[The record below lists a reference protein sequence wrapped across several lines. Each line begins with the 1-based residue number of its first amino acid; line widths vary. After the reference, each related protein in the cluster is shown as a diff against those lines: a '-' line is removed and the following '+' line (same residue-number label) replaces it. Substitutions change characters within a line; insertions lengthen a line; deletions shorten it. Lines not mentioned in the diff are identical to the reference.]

1 VSLLKDARP
10 QEMPDDSGTGE
21 DGISISGEASALVT
35 SESPTLAGMLAKLN
49 LEVRD
54 FIVLSFVA
62 DQGPI
67 AGSNLARM
75 IGIDVQTVNKSVA
88 LLASAGLIEADG
100 AIERLRVTRAGG
112 ELAQAMLQQ
121 I

>member
-1 VSLLKDARP
+1 MSSLKDARP
-10 QEMPDDSGTGE
+10 QEMPDGYGNGD

-35 SESPTLAGMLAKLN
+35 SGSPSLAGVLAKLN

-67 AGSNLARM
+67 AESKLARM
-75 IGIDVQTVNKSVA
+75 IGIDLQTVNKSVA
-88 LLASAGLIEADG
+88 LLASAGLIQADG
-100 AIERLRVTRAGG
+100 AIERLRVTEAGG
-112 ELAQAMLQQ
+112 ELAQEMLQQ